1 MARSATPILPGSTVG
16 VLGSG
21 QLGRMLAQVA
31 ARLGYRI
38 HIFSPDA
45 NPPAGE
51 VARRNI
57 AAEYL
62 DLDAVAEFAR
72 GVDVVTLEFENIP
85 TQALEAASRHA
96 PVRPS
101 AGVLAT
107 VQDRLRE
114 KRFLRDAGLP
124 CTPFAEVAVEKD
136 LDAAIAQVGLP
147 AVMKTAAWGYDGKG
161 QALVKTRHEAADAWQ
176 RLERQP
182 TILESLIDYRAEASV
197 LTVRSPSGEVRSCG
211 PIAND
216 HVNHILD
223 VSTFPADSL
232 AAVADEAIAIA
243 EAAAEKLAAIGL
255 ICVEFFVTAD
265 NKLLINEI
273 APRPHNSGHLTIEA
287 CCVSQFE
294 QQLRAVCD
302 LPLGDFSRQVPAAAM
317 ANLLGDLWSE
327 GEPDWTAAMTDPRV
341 RLHLY
346 GKLDARVGR
355 KMGHLT
361 ATADTVAEAEAAVR
375 QCRARLVRRSG

>member
-1 MARSATPILPGSTVG
+1 
-16 VLGSG
+16 
-21 QLGRMLAQVA
+21 MLAQVA
-31 ARLGYRI
+31 ARLGYRV

-57 AAEYL
+57 AADYL

-72 GVDVVTLEFENIP
+72 RVDVVTLEFENIP
-85 TQALEAASRHA
+85 TQALKTAVRHA

-101 AGVLAT
+101 AHVLGT

-124 CTPFAEVAVEKD
+124 CTPFAEIAVEKD
-136 LDAAIAQVGLP
+136 IDAAIAQVGLP
-147 AVMKTAAWGYDGKG
+147 AVMKTTAWGYDGKG
-161 QALVKTRHEAADAWQ
+161 QAMVTTRHEAADAWQ

-182 TILESLIDYRAEASV
+182 TILEALVDYREEASV

-211 PIAND
+211 PIANQ
-216 HVNHILD
+216 HENHILD
-223 VSTFPADSL
+223 VSTFPAEKL
-232 AAVADEAIAIA
+232 ATVADEAVAIA
-243 EAAAEKLAAIGL
+243 EAAAEKLEAIGL

-265 NKLLINEI
+265 DKLLINEI

-287 CCVSQFE
+287 CRTSQFE
-294 QQLRAVCD
+294 QQLRSVCN
-302 LPLGDFSRQVPAAAM
+302 LPLGDFTPQVPAAAM
-317 ANLLGDLWSE
+317 ANLLGDLWDG
-327 GEPDWTAAMTDPRV
+327 GEPDWVAAMTDPRV

-346 GKLDARVGR
+346 GKLDARKGR

-361 ATADTVAEAEAAVR
+361 ATADTVDEAEAAVR
-375 QCRARLVRRSG
+375 DCRDRLRAG